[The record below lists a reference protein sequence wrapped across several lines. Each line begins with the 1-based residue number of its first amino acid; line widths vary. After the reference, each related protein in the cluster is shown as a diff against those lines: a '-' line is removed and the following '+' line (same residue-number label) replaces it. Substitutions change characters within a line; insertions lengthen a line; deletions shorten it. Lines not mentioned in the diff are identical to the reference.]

1 MLNYF
6 RFPLFFLVDI
16 LLTLCAFIGIVLVSI
31 LLLFFYCLYRF
42 IWLFS
47 GAAAIARHKQRFE
60 QRQNRLLLSAKKQRS
75 DYSMHADRQD
85 IVELIQHIN
94 QHLQTHQPQ
103 LDTQVVNELHYL
115 LGRCLQ
121 SLNFDKTLYIH
132 AIVTGT
138 DSDLLNAVISKLVNE
153 TTILD

>member
-47 GAAAIARHKQRFE
+47 GAAAIARHKQRFK

-85 IVELIQHIN
+85 ICKLISHNWILKWSTNFTTCSVVAYKVLILIKPCIFMLLSPEL
-94 QHLQTHQPQ
+94 TA
-103 LDTQVVNELHYL
+103 TY
-115 LGRCLQ
+115 
-121 SLNFDKTLYIH
+121 
-132 AIVTGT
+132 
-138 DSDLLNAVISKLVNE
+138 
-153 TTILD
+153 

>member
-47 GAAAIARHKQRFE
+47 GAAAIARHKQRFK

-85 IVELIQHIN
+85 I
-94 QHLQTHQPQ
+94 
-103 LDTQVVNELHYL
+103 
-115 LGRCLQ
+115 
-121 SLNFDKTLYIH
+121 
-132 AIVTGT
+132 
-138 DSDLLNAVISKLVNE
+138 
-153 TTILD
+153 